1 MHFEYG
7 SRVGIWRLCRLFDEF
22 GVDVTFN
29 ACALAL
35 ERNPPLC
42 GWLRAH
48 QHDILGHGYR
58 WYGPDTTIGARM
70 TRDDERD
77 EIRKAVASVEKTTG
91 QRLRGWM
98 VRSFPTLHTRELL
111 VEEGGFV
118 YDSDST
124 NDELPY
130 FVTVL
135 GKPFLVV
142 PYTKVY
148 NDTRYLIAPTYATPR
163 HFFETL
169 KSGLDYLLDEA
180 RRAGA
185 GRMMSVGIHPR
196 WSGQTGWSP
205 LHAPERDR
213 GSLDHRVWAPGGRGD
228 GLGSR
233 DGDGPAARQR
243 LFTRQGDRQRS
254 GRRGRRAEDA
264 LRLALPGRLDEPA
277 DAPLPRVLSR
287 GRLDLPSVRPSVQAE
302 LGVENEMEECIGP
315 QDIERVFL
323 RKAIA
328 RPGDLDGAE
337 SAVGEMEEQRGGV
350 VNVPALALALRQED
364 SAGRGLDRAPLA
376 AEGSLEIDVVA
387 GPLQQVA
394 APLRPVEEP
403 GAALGWAGVHA
414 DQQPEILPLDRLA
427 KIVEHLDTSP
437 LVAHGTHGTAV
448 AGGGDDCLRVLQPS
462 GDWLLQVDVDA
473 LFEGRHRQLAMGER
487 RGTDKDRVG
496 PLARQELRPP
506 RVGGR
511 AAREAPGAR
520 LVEIADGDQ
529 LDLVQLPQRGDM
541 LGSDP
546 SGADDADPHARG

>member
-1 MHFEYG
+1 MDGVLSGPARDFVGYGPTPPAVHWPNGALLALNLVINYEEGAEYSIPDDGVNDSWGEYSFQYGPETRDLGTEMHFEYG

-196 WSGQTGWSP
+196 WSGQ
-205 LHAPERDR
+205 
-213 GSLDHRVWAPGGRGD
+213 
-228 GLGSR
+228 
-233 DGDGPAARQR
+233 AAR
-243 LFTRQGDRQRS
+243 
-254 GRRGRRAEDA
+254 AA
-264 LRLALPGRLDEPA
+264 
-277 DAPLPRVLSR
+277 
-287 GRLDLPSVRPSVQAE
+287 
-302 LGVENEMEECIGP
+302 
-315 QDIERVFL
+315 
-323 RKAIA
+323 AIRDFIA
-328 RPGDLDGAE
+328 Y
-337 SAVGEMEEQRGGV
+337 
-350 VNVPALALALRQED
+350 
-364 SAGRGLDRAPLA
+364 
-376 AEGSLEIDVVA
+376 
-387 GPLQQVA
+387 
-394 APLRPVEEP
+394 
-403 GAALGWAGVHA
+403 
-414 DQQPEILPLDRLA
+414 
-427 KIVEHLDTSP
+427 
-437 LVAHGTHGTAV
+437 
-448 AGGGDDCLRVLQPS
+448 
-462 GDWLLQVDVDA
+462 
-473 LFEGRHRQLAMGER
+473 
-487 RGTDKDRVG
+487 
-496 PLARQELRPP
+496 ARQQDEVRFM
-506 RVGGR
+506 RR
-511 AAREAPGAR
+511 N
-520 LVEIADGDQ
+520 EIADHWITAFGHTAAAAT
-529 LDLVQLPQRGDM
+529 G
-541 LGSDP
+541 
-546 SGADDADPHARG
+546 